1 MVEDDSTV
9 GPAVMVDQTQVR
21 EQTYSHCL
29 LTPLVTQSKTI
40 TVDLQMDG
48 EKGGWREKKEREG
61 RERWNDN
68 DSGRRQRERNKEMN
82 V

>member
-21 EQTYSHCL
+21 EQTHSHCL
-29 LTPLVTQSKTI
+29 QTPLVTQSKTI

-61 RERWNDN
+61 RER
-68 DSGRRQRERNKEMN
+68 
-82 V
+82 

>member
-29 LTPLVTQSKTI
+29 QTPLVTQSKTI

-61 RERWNDN
+61 RER
-68 DSGRRQRERNKEMN
+68 
-82 V
+82 